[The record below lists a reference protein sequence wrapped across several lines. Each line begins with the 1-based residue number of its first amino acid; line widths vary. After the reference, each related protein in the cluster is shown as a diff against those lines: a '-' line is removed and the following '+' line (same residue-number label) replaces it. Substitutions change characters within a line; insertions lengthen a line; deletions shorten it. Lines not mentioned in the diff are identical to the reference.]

1 MEQPMKNIIIYLII
15 LFCGIA
21 MPATGE
27 TTQAPRLIGGHTSV
41 TWLIYAVS
49 PDALCAWNNPNV
61 GRALQMQK
69 LFVKKEVLERA
80 AVGSREM
87 GGMNVES
94 LLLQKPTAIILADFV
109 KQEIMSERMAKNAGV
124 EVVKLNFERFEDYPK
139 SIREIGRVAYVSKR
153 ADHLARFVENIMLDL
168 KKRVG
173 SIPENKRMKVYYASS
188 PNGMETAAG
197 NTVHDH
203 VISYAG
209 GINAFPPKSALNKI
223 RFKVTF
229 EQVLEYNPD
238 VVIINDREFATKIT
252 TLPGWKNLRAVK
264 AGKVYTI
271 PDAPVSWMDR
281 PVSMFQ
287 LMGSWWLASKLYP
300 DKFPEGY
307 KPMAEK
313 FFQELL
319 QTKLDAARW
328 KMIDPEGV

>member
-1 MEQPMKNIIIYLII
+1 MKKIIFLIV
-15 LFCGIA
+15 LFCSVV
-21 MPATGE
+21 MPIENKA
-27 TTQAPRLIGGHTSV
+27 APIPRLIGGHISV

-49 PDALCAWNNPNV
+49 PEALCAWNNPNV

-69 LFVKKEVLERA
+69 LFVKKEVLEKES
-80 AVGSREM
+80 VGSRTM

-94 LLLQKPTAIILADFV
+94 LLIQKPTAIILADFV
-109 KQEIMSERMAKNAGV
+109 RQEIMSEKMSKNAEI
-124 EVVKLNFERFEDYPK
+124 EVVNIKFERFEDYPE
-139 SIREIGRVAYVSKR
+139 SIREIGRVAQAQKR
-153 ADHLARFVENIMLDL
+153 AAHLANFVENMLLDL

-173 SIPENKRMKVYYASS
+173 SIPDGKRLKVYYASS
-188 PNGMETAAG
+188 PNGLETAAG

-209 GINAFPPKSALNKI
+209 GQNAFPPGSALNKV

-238 VVIINDREFATKIT
+238 VVIINDLEFAAKIH
-252 TLPGWKNLRAVK
+252 TLPGWKTLRAVK
-264 AGKVYTI
+264 SGKVYII

-300 DKFPEGY
+300 ERFPEGY
-307 KPMAEK
+307 KPMTEK
-313 FFQELL
+313 FFQEFL
-319 QTKLDAARW
+319 QVKLDAEKW
-328 KMIDPEGV
+328 KMINTEGL